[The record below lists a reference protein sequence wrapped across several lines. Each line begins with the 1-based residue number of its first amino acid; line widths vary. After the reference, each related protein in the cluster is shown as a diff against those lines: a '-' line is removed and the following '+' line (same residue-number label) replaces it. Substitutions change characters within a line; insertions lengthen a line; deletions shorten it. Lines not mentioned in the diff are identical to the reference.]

1 MIKLVNVSKVYNSN
15 SGKDKIVALDD
26 VSLEIG
32 KNEFVTV
39 SGRSGSGKTTLLK
52 MILREELPTDGKV
65 FFADEET
72 SKIKRSQLFKLRKRI
87 GPVFQDYKLF
97 PAKTVYENVS
107 YVMEIMGAKD
117 EEIGRDVDQVL
128 GIVGLSERA
137 NAFPKELSGGER
149 QKVAIARALI
159 NRPEVILA
167 DEPTGN
173 LDPYNTSE
181 IMKLLMKVYDLGTTV
196 ILATHDKEI
205 INKLRKRVITLEN
218 GKVIRDEEKGRFV
231 I

>member
-15 SGKDKIVALDD
+15 SGKDKITALDD
-26 VSLEIG
+26 VSLEV
-32 KNEFVTV
+32 KDNEFAVICGK
-39 SGRSGSGKTTLLK
+39 SGAGKTTLLK
-52 MILREELPTDGKV
+52 MILREELPTEGKV
-65 FFADEET
+65 FFGNEEI
-72 SKIKRSQLFKLRKRI
+72 SRIKRSQIFKLRKRI
-87 GPVFQDYKLF
+87 GPIFQDYKLF
-97 PAKTVYENVS
+97 SAKNVYENIA
-107 YVMEIMGAKD
+107 YVMEVMGAKD
-117 EEIGRDVDQVL
+117 DEIKRDVEQVL
-128 GIVGLSERA
+128 GIVGLTDRV
-137 NAFPKELSGGER
+137 NAFPRELSGGER

-181 IMKLLMKVYDLGTTV
+181 IVKLLLKVYDLGTTV

-205 INKLRKRVITLEN
+205 INKLKKRVITLDS
-218 GKVIRDEEKGRFV
+218 GRIIRDEEKGRFV